1 MGGAKSDPEN
11 GAEKGL
17 QGMIGTMK
25 KTLRARRATGFTL
38 IEIVMV
44 LLIFGIVVA
53 MAAAITRGVAASQKR
68 SLTTTR
74 MAGIDAALMQFVQQ
88 QRRLPCPA
96 DGTLAS
102 SNNNAGVE
110 AREMPA
116 AAPVT
121 SKTGSFPGV
130 RWLS

>member
-1 MGGAKSDPEN
+1 MGGAKSDLEN
-11 GAEKGL
+11 RAEKGL

-25 KTLRARRATGFTL
+25 KTLRGKRATVFTL

-74 MAGIDAALMQFVQQ
+74 MAGVDAALVQFVQQ
-88 QRRLPCPA
+88 RGMVPCP
-96 DGTLAS
+96 G
-102 SNNNAGVE
+102 AG
-110 AREMPA
+110 P
-116 AAPVT
+116 
-121 SKTGSFPGV
+121 K
-130 RWLS
+130 